1 MQVQDR
7 VWQDG
12 CLCAACTVGD
22 FETEDGR
29 PLHRDHGVYSSA
41 DNGQSDSSAA
51 TTALILVP
59 TRELADQVFKAIER
73 LSTFC
78 AKDIRA
84 VKLTDKLSDSVQR
97 SLLSASPDVVIS
109 TPARAW
115 HNVSGNSS
123 PLSLARLAHLVL
135 DEADL
140 LLSYGYD
147 EDLENLAAAVPK
159 GVQTI
164 MMSATLTEEVDKLK
178 GIFYKEGE
186 LELLDLEEPEAE
198 GEGVTQL
205 VTKYVVHLRFCH
217 GNECPTDTLQCV
229 LRTKSSCWPM

>member
-1 MQVQDR
+1 M
-7 VWQDG
+7 
-12 CLCAACTVGD
+12 
-22 FETEDGR
+22 
-29 PLHRDHGVYSSA
+29 
-41 DNGQSDSSAA
+41 
-51 TTALILVP
+51 P

-73 LSTFC
+73 LSTYC

-84 VKLTDKLSDSVQR
+84 VKLTDKLSDAVQR

-147 EDLENLAAAVPK
+147 EDLGNLAAAVPK

-178 GIFYKEGE
+178 GIFYREGKP
-186 LELLDLEEPEAE
+186 ELLDIEEPEAE

-205 VTKYVVHLRFCH
+205 VTKYVVYLSFLMATNGLLTFSQVCRGREVLVGLRDIQATAH
-217 GNECPTDTLQCV
+217 QGQV
-229 LRTKSSCWPM
+229 HHIRG